1 MRQTPRIMARPQQGK
16 KTGGSH
22 LCSGWVG
29 HRCSYA
35 AIRGAV
41 RGETAPPPLKLLL
54 VEAEYYRQNHN
65 ARKDNQAVQLP
76 KLQCALP
83 LNQS

>member
-1 MRQTPRIMARPQQGK
+1 MRQTPRIMARPQQRK
-16 KTGGSH
+16 TTGGSH

-41 RGETAPPPLKLLL
+41 SGETAPPLLKLL
-54 VEAEYYRQNHN
+54 VEAEYYQQNHN
-65 ARKDNQAVQLP
+65 ARNDNQAVQLP

-83 LNQS
+83 LTQS